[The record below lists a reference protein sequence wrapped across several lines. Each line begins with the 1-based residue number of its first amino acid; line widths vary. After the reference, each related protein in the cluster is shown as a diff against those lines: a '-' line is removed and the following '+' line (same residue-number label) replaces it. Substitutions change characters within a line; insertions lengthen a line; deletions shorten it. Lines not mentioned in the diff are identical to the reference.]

1 MKTKPA
7 DTRYCNVN
15 KLNIETH
22 RPIFDDDR
30 LRLFY
35 HYFTERYLIYKRKEI
50 DKLPAPW
57 TDDKVLKTFKFTNI
71 RRETDRNSRWLIDNI
86 INNEFI
92 NYYEKIYRV
101 LLFRLYNSIE
111 TAELLGLDE
120 PMFFAGNW
128 VHRCCKKISLCKPD
142 TKFYTSAYKTVS
154 IKTGLVK
161 KYPYANYNEGPLFLV
176 KDLID
181 EEFDLKLINAE
192 DQYECYRTLMDR
204 ICGAGKFIAYQL
216 FIDLTYIG
224 EFPFSENEFTVAGP
238 GCYFGLEMLLEDRY
252 NFNGLS
258 PEEMVFWLRD
268 NLDKEFNRLELEWN
282 LNKLMD
288 NLPEYDR
295 CLNVMMLENCMC
307 EFSKYYALYSGQRKC
322 RIKYKYE

>member
-7 DTRYCNVN
+7 DTKYCNVN
-15 KLNIETH
+15 KLNIETR
-22 RPIFDDDR
+22 RPIFNDDQ
-30 LRLFY
+30 LRLFH

-57 TDDKVLKTFKFTNI
+57 TDDKVLKKFKFTNI

-92 NYYEKIYRV
+92 NYYEKIYRCI
-101 LLFRLYNSIE
+101 LFRLYNNID
-111 TAELLGLDE
+111 TAELLGLGD

-128 VHRCCKKISLCKPD
+128 VYNSCKRIASCPPG
-142 TKFYTSAYKTVS
+142 TRFYINAYKTGGT
-154 IKTGLVK
+154 KRGLVTS
-161 KYPYANYNEGPLFLV
+161 YPYANKDEGPLFLI
-176 KDLID
+176 KDLMD
-181 EEFDLKLINAE
+181 KEFDLKLINSK
-192 DQYECYRTLMDR
+192 DQSECFYTIRNSIL
-204 ICGAGKFIAYQL
+204 GVGNFIAYQL
-216 FIDLTYIG
+216 FVDLTYIK

-238 GCYFGLEMLLEDRY
+238 GCYFGLEMLLEDRC

-258 PEEMVFWLRD
+258 PEEMIFWLRD
-268 NLDKEFNRLELEWN
+268 NLHKEFERLGLEWN

-307 EFSKYYALYSGQRKC
+307 EFSKYYALFSGKRKC
-322 RIKYKYE
+322 RIKYKYK